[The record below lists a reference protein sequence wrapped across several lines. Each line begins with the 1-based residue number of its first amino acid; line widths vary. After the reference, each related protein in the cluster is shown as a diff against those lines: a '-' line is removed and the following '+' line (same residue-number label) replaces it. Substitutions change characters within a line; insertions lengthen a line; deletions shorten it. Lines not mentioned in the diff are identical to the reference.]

1 MPGSE
6 DLIATAD
13 DDYCHSRFKE
23 AHIKYGQAFD
33 GGPRD
38 NYCRQMRGMCSCRVA
53 EERLRKAEEQ
63 PARRQSFLEQAARW
77 LSKAEANLDSAL
89 EEAGADGDLRAAIR
103 LEQARTEEAAARFMS
118 LTGGDPGRRLAAA
131 RAYRNEGSGQAEG

>member
-77 LSKAEANLDSAL
+77 LSKAEANLNSAL
-89 EEAGADGDLRAAIR
+89 EGAAADGRATIR
-103 LEQARTEEAAARFMS
+103 REQARTEEAVARFM
-118 LTGGDPGRRLAAA
+118 TMAGGDPGRRLAAA
-131 RAYRNEGSGQAEG
+131 RAYRTEGDEQAED